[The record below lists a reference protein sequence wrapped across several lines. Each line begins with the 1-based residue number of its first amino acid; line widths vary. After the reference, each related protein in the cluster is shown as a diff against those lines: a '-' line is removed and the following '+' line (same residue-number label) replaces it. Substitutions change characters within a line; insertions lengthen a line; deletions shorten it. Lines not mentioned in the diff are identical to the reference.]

1 MIKRLTK
8 LFPTKY
14 QRPLHVVHNIDFKNG
29 CSRMALVFKF
39 PRLTE
44 NVQIFSN
51 LKKFEATVH
60 KNTRTRTVVIL
71 TP

>member
-14 QRPLHVVHNIDFKNG
+14 KRPLHVVHNIDFKNG
-29 CSRMALVFKF
+29 CPRMALVFKF

-44 NVQIFSN
+44 NVQISSN

-60 KNTRTRTVVIL
+60 KNTRTRIVVIL

>member
-14 QRPLHVVHNIDFKNG
+14 QGPLHVVHNIDFKNG

-44 NVQIFSN
+44 NVQISSN
-51 LKKFEATVH
+51 LKK
-60 KNTRTRTVVIL
+60 N
-71 TP
+71 